1 MAKLLSGT
9 RIYGNTTIDTFLN
22 VGSNVS
28 AGNVIVGGYVQ
39 FPDGTKQYT
48 ANGGLEVRLTSS
60 YNHANGAFDKANSAN
75 VLAQAGFDKANSA
88 NVLAQQAYNQANTG
102 TTIGQAG
109 FNKANSANILAQ
121 AAYDQANSANVL
133 AQSAF
138 NKANNGVLTVSLIDA
153 NNDVSNV
160 VTTVTGLRFDSDAGF
175 DVTDLGSGNVKIGM
189 NSTFKT
195 WKVAGQT
202 DLVATGLD
210 TIEFKSTNGIGITT
224 GPLDN
229 PKSITFDG
237 SELYNQIN
245 TKFSSSG
252 GAING
257 DVGITGN
264 LTVVGQVVYANTQTV
279 LIADNIITLNAAINQ
294 SASPTSNAGIA
305 IDRGSEPNVYILYSE
320 TNDYWHYTNDGI
332 TFHKFASEGDIITL
346 YDTSNNTSNIALAA
360 YNKANA
366 ANVLAQAAFDAANS
380 AGGAGG
386 ANSFGSIVANN
397 DTVFA
402 QQANDA
408 ITFIGDGGIQV
419 GVDPINKR
427 VVFSVPAGY
436 VFNSADYGFVDEPT
450 TTIQDYGEII

>member
-28 AGNVIVGGYVQ
+28 ASNVIVGGYVQ
-39 FPDGTKQYT
+39 FADGTKQYT
-48 ANGGLEVRLTSS
+48 ANGGLEVRLTSA
-60 YNHANGAFDKANSAN
+60 YGQANAAFDKANSAN
-75 VLAQAGFDKANSA
+75 VLAQSAFDKANSA
-88 NVLAQQAYNQANTG
+88 NVLAQSALD
-102 TTIGQAG
+102 
-109 FNKANSANILAQ
+109 KANS
-121 AAYDQANSANVL
+121 
-133 AQSAF
+133 
-138 NKANNGVLTVSLIDA
+138 GVLTVSLIDA
-153 NNDVSNV
+153 NSNVSNV
-160 VTTVTGLRFDSDAGF
+160 VTTVTGLRFDTDSGF

-195 WKVAGQT
+195 WKVNGQS

-210 TIEFKSTNGIGITT
+210 TVEFKSTNGIAITT
-224 GPLDN
+224 APLDS

-237 SELYNQIN
+237 SALYNQIN

-252 GAING
+252 GSISG

-264 LTVVGQVVYANTQTV
+264 LTVMGQVVYANTQTV
-279 LIADNIITLNAAINQ
+279 LIADNVITLNAAIDQ
-294 SASPTSNAGIA
+294 AASPTSNAGIT
-305 IDRGSEPNVYILYSE
+305 IDRGAEPNVYILYSE
-320 TNDYWHYTNDGI
+320 VDDYWHYTDDGI
-332 TFHKFASEGDIITL
+332 TWKRFASDSDIITL
-346 YDTSNNTSNIALAA
+346 YETSNNVSNIASAA
-360 YNKANA
+360 YDQANS
-366 ANVLAQAAFDAANS
+366 ANVLAQAAFDAANTAS
-380 AGGAGG
+380 ASG

-402 QQANDA
+402 EQANDS

-450 TTIQDYGEII
+450 TTLLDYGEII

>member
-9 RIYGNTTIDTFLN
+9 RIYGNTTIDTYLS

-28 AGNVIVGGYVQ
+28 ANSVAVREYIE
-39 FPDGTKQYT
+39 FADGTKQYT
-48 ANGGLEVRLTSS
+48 ANGGLEARLTLA

-75 VLAQAGFDKANSA
+75 VLAQQAYDQANTGTTTGQAGFDKANSA
-88 NVLAQQAYNQANTG
+88 NVLAQT
-102 TTIGQAG
+102 
-109 FNKANSANILAQ
+109 
-121 AAYDQANSANVL
+121 AYDKANSANVL

-138 NKANNGVLTVSLIDA
+138 DKANSGVLTVSLIDA
-153 NNDVSNV
+153 NSNVSNV
-160 VTTVTGLRFDSDAGF
+160 VTTVTGLRFDTDSGF

-195 WKVAGQT
+195 WKVNGQS

-210 TIEFKSTNGIGITT
+210 TVEFKSTNGISITT
-224 GPLDN
+224 APLDS

-252 GAING
+252 GTING

-264 LTVVGQVVYANTQTV
+264 LLVTGQAVYANTQTV
-279 LIADNIITLNAAINQ
+279 LIADNIITLNAAIGQ
-294 SASPTSNAGIA
+294 AASPTSNAGITV
-305 IDRGSEPNVYILYSE
+305 DRGAENNVSIIYSE
-320 TNDYWHYTNDGI
+320 VDDYWHYTDDGI
-332 TFHKFASEGDIITL
+332 TWKRFAADSDIITL
-346 YDTSNNTSNIALAA
+346 YETSNNISNVASAA
-360 YNKANA
+360 YDQANS
-366 ANVLAQAAFDAANS
+366 ANVLAQAAFDAANTAS
-380 AGGAGG
+380 AAG

-402 QQANDA
+402 EQANDS

-450 TTIQDYGEII
+450 TTLLDYGEII

>member
-9 RIYGNTTIDTFLN
+9 RIYGNTTIDTYLS

-28 AGNVIVGGYVQ
+28 ANSVAVREYIE
-39 FPDGTKQYT
+39 FADGTKQYT
-48 ANGGLEVRLTSS
+48 ANGGLEARLTLA

-75 VLAQAGFDKANSA
+75 VLAQQAYDQANTGTTTGQAGFDKANSA
-88 NVLAQQAYNQANTG
+88 NVLAQT
-102 TTIGQAG
+102 
-109 FNKANSANILAQ
+109 
-121 AAYDQANSANVL
+121 AYDKANSANVL

-138 NKANNGVLTVSLIDA
+138 DKANSGVLTVSLIDA
-153 NNDVSNV
+153 NSNVSNV
-160 VTTVTGLRFDSDAGF
+160 VTTVTGLRFDTESGF

-195 WKVAGQT
+195 WKVNGQS

-210 TIEFKSTNGIGITT
+210 TVEFKSTNGIAITT
-224 GPLDN
+224 APLDS

-237 SELYNQIN
+237 SALYNQIN

-252 GAING
+252 GSISG

-264 LTVVGQVVYANTQTV
+264 LTVMGQVVYANTQTV
-279 LIADNIITLNAAINQ
+279 LIADNVITLNAAIDQ
-294 SASPTSNAGIA
+294 AASPTSNAGIT
-305 IDRGSEPNVYILYSE
+305 IDRGAENNVSIIYSE
-320 TNDYWHYTNDGI
+320 VDDYWHYTDDGI
-332 TFHKFASEGDIITL
+332 TWKRFASDGDIITL
-346 YDTSNNTSNIALAA
+346 YETSNNISNVASAA
-360 YNKANA
+360 YDQANS
-366 ANVLAQAAFDAANS
+366 ANVLAQAAFDAANTAS
-380 AGGAGG
+380 ASG

-402 QQANDA
+402 EQANDS

>member
-9 RIYGNTTIDTFLN
+9 RIYGNTTIDTYLS

-28 AGNVIVGGYVQ
+28 ANSVAVREYIE
-39 FPDGTKQYT
+39 FADGTKQYT
-48 ANGGLEVRLTSS
+48 ANGGLEARLTLA

-75 VLAQAGFDKANSA
+75 VLAQQAYDQANTGTTTGQAGFDKANSA
-88 NVLAQQAYNQANTG
+88 NVLAQT
-102 TTIGQAG
+102 
-109 FNKANSANILAQ
+109 
-121 AAYDQANSANVL
+121 AYDKANSANVL

-138 NKANNGVLTVSLIDA
+138 DKANSGVLTVSLIDA
-153 NNDVSNV
+153 NSNVSNV
-160 VTTVTGLRFDSDAGF
+160 VTTVTGLRFDTDSGF

-195 WKVAGQT
+195 WKVNGQS

-210 TIEFKSTNGIGITT
+210 TVEFKSTNGIAITT
-224 GPLDN
+224 APLDS

-252 GAING
+252 GTISG

-264 LTVVGQVVYANTQTV
+264 LVVTGKAVYANTQTV
-279 LIADNIITLNAAINQ
+279 LIADNIITLNAAIDQ
-294 SASPTSNAGIA
+294 SSAPTSSAGIE
-305 IDRGSEPNVYILYSE
+305 IDRGSEPNAKLLFDESVHH
-320 TNDYWHYTNDGI
+320 WQYTNDDSVW
-332 TFHKFASEGDIITL
+332 HKIASESDIIIL
-346 YDTSNNTSNIALAA
+346 YDTANGISNIASAA
-360 YNKANA
+360 YDKANA

-436 VFNSADYGFVDEPT
+436 VFNSADYGSVDEPT
-450 TTIQDYGEII
+450 TTLQDYGEII